1 MNAVIHPGLLRG
13 GVRVPPS
20 KSAAHRALIASAL
33 ADAPTEIEISA
44 LNEDI
49 LATIGCLRALGAK
62 IEQTDEGLRVSPIER
77 ASRAEAAGENG
88 IRASSDGESVC
99 AESAGEDELRVLNCG
114 ESGST
119 LRFMLPVAAALGAA
133 CVFTGGGRLPE
144 RPNRILTDALN
155 AHGAYADRELLPIR
169 LSGRLTGGMY
179 AVAGNVSSQYI
190 TGLLLALPL
199 CAQDSEI
206 VLTKALESASYVGIT
221 LETLAAF
228 GVRVLKTQQGWHVP
242 GGQRYRSPGRV
253 RVEGDWS
260 AAAFWLAA
268 NALGSRVECEGLNAD
283 SAQGDRAIARM
294 LNELGGEIDVSD
306 TPDLVPALAV
316 AAAAHPGQ
324 THITGAARLRVKES
338 DRLRAVAD
346 LLRALGGRVEE
357 LSDGLIIDG
366 GHPFTGGTVNGAND
380 HRIVM
385 AAAIAATAARGDV
398 IITDAQAVA
407 KSYPGF
413 FEQLRRLDGRC
424 EVGCNE
430 TTPMAGREGKCQI

>member
-20 KSAAHRALIASAL
+20 KSVAHRVLIAAAL

-49 LATIGCLRALGAK
+49 LATIGCLRALGAE
-62 IEQTDEGLRVSPIER
+62 IERTDAGLRVSPIQR
-77 ASRAEAAGENG
+77 TSCAESAGEDE
-88 IRASSDGESVC
+88 IRVSSDGESVC
-99 AESAGEDELRVLNCG
+99 AESAGGDGSRVLNCG

-119 LRFMLPVAAALGAA
+119 LRFMLPVAAALGAD

-144 RPNRILTDALN
+144 RPNRILTDVLN
-155 AHGAYADRELLPIR
+155 AHGVCADRELLPIR
-169 LSGRLTGGMY
+169 LSGRLTGGTY

-199 CAQDSEI
+199 CAEDSEI

-228 GVRVLKTQQGWHVP
+228 GVRVLETPRGWHVP
-242 GGQRYRSPGRV
+242 GGQHYRSSGRV

-260 AAAFWLAA
+260 AAAFWLTA
-268 NALGSRVECEGLNAD
+268 NALGSRVECEGLSAG

-294 LNELGGEIDVSD
+294 LRDLGGEIDVSD

-316 AAAAHPGQ
+316 AAAAHPGR

-338 DRLRAVAD
+338 DRLHAVAE
-346 LLRALGGRVEE
+346 LLRALGGQVEE

-366 GHPFTGGTVNGAND
+366 GRPFTGGTVNGVND

-385 AAAIAATAARGDV
+385 AAAVAATAAQGDV
-398 IITDAQAVA
+398 TITDAQAVA

-413 FEQLRRLDGRC
+413 FEEFRRLGGRC
-424 EVGCNE
+424 DVG
-430 TTPMAGREGKCQI
+430 

>member
-20 KSAAHRALIASAL
+20 KSVAHRVLIAAAL

-49 LATIGCLRALGAK
+49 LATIGCLRALGAE
-62 IEQTDEGLRVSPIER
+62 IERTDAGLRVSPIRR
-77 ASRAEAAGENG
+77 AA
-88 IRASSDGESVC
+88 C
-99 AESAGEDELRVLNCG
+99 AESAGGVGPCVLNCG

-119 LRFMLPVAAALGAA
+119 LRFMLPVAAALGAD

-155 AHGAYADRELLPIR
+155 AHGVCAERELLPIR
-169 LSGRLTGGMY
+169 LSGRLTGGTY

-199 CAQDSEI
+199 CAEDSEI
-206 VLTKALESASYVGIT
+206 VLTKALESASYVGVT
-221 LETLAAF
+221 LEMLAAF
-228 GVRVLKTQQGWHVP
+228 GVRVLETPRGWHVP
-242 GGQRYRSPGRV
+242 GGQRYRSPV

-260 AAAFWLAA
+260 AAAFWLTA

-283 SAQGDRAIARM
+283 SAQGDRAIVRM
-294 LNELGGEIDVSD
+294 LNGLGGEIDVSD

-316 AAAAHPGQ
+316 AAAAHPGR

-338 DRLRAVAD
+338 DRLRAVAN
-346 LLRALGGRVEE
+346 LLRALGGQVEE

-366 GHPFTGGTVNGAND
+366 GRPFTGGTVNGVND

-385 AAAIAATAARGDV
+385 AAAVAATVAQGDV
-398 IITDAQAVA
+398 TIVDTQAVA

-413 FEQLRRLDGRC
+413 FEEFRRLGGRC
-424 EVGCNE
+424 DVD
-430 TTPMAGREGKCQI
+430 